1 MLCPQHGDGDGQ
13 GNGKF
18 GFCFGRAERVHVA
31 GCRLKDGRS
40 LALFSSF
47 LQSPPCRPA
56 NSPIAFIFI
65 SCKTIFMQTND
76 MRHYQG
82 WVIACKDLGWFSHRN
97 NYLCRLLVKALPVG
111 LAQRHAN
118 SGKMTLKKKKR
129 KRKRKVLIR
138 SARKKVSVAHLEA
151 VLSLEIYFIL

>member
-1 MLCPQHGDGDGQ
+1 MSSTWGWGRPGKWEIWLFFWESRDGPW
-13 GNGKF
+13 
-18 GFCFGRAERVHVA
+18 A

-47 LQSPPCRPA
+47 LQNPPCRPA
-56 NSPIAFIFI
+56 NSPIAFVFI

-76 MRHYQG
+76 LRHYQG

-97 NYLCRLLVKALPVG
+97 NYLCHLLVKALPIG

-118 SGKMTLKKKKR
+118 CGKITLQKKR
-129 KRKRKVLIR
+129 KEKENTRFL
-138 SARKKVSVAHLEA
+138 
-151 VLSLEIYFIL
+151 